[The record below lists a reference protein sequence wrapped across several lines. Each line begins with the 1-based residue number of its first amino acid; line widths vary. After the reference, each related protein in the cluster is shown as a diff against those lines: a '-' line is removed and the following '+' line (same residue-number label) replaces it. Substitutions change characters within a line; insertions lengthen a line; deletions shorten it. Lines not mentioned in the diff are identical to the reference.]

1 MIEAFFLIGAALA
14 ALFYPQQETTVVLL
28 DDPDGKVGL
37 VELKTDSGTQ
47 VLDKLRQAATAGD
60 TATRTLSADEVK
72 ALFGRALSAEPQPP
86 KRFILYFET
95 GGAVL
100 TAASQAALPDVVAD
114 VRRRPAPDVAVVGH
128 TDTVGGNDINVRIST
143 QRAFSVRDLLIAAG
157 LRHDVIEVSSHGENN
172 LLVKTPDNTPEP
184 RNRRVEVTIR

>member
-1 MIEAFFLIGAALA
+1 MIEVFFLAIAALL
-14 ALFYPQQETTVVLL
+14 ALAPSSETTVVLL
-28 DDPDGKVGL
+28 DDPDGKVGH

-60 TATRTLSADEVK
+60 AATRTLSTDEVK

-86 KRFILYFET
+86 RRFILYFET

-128 TDTVGGNDINVRIST
+128 TDTVGSNDINVRIST

-157 LRHDVIEVSSHGENN
+157 LRREVIEVSSHGENN

>member
-1 MIEAFFLIGAALA
+1 MIEAFFLIGAVLT
-14 ALFYPQQETTVVLL
+14 ALFYPRQETTVVLL

-60 TATRTLSADEVK
+60 PATRTLSADEVK
-72 ALFGRALSAEPQPP
+72 TLFGRALSAEPQPP

-100 TAASQAALPDVVAD
+100 TAASQAVLPDVVAD
-114 VRRRPAPDVAVVGH
+114 SQRRPAPDVAVVGH

-143 QRAFSVRDLLIAAG
+143 QRAFAVRDVLVAAG
-157 LRHDVIEVSSHGENN
+157 LRRDVIEVSSHGENN

>member
-1 MIEAFFLIGAALA
+1 MIEVFFLAIA
-14 ALFYPQQETTVVLL
+14 ALFALAPSSETTVVLL

-37 VELKTDSGTQ
+37 VELKTDSRTQ

-60 TATRTLSADEVK
+60 AATRTLSADEVK
-72 ALFGRALSAEPQPP
+72 TLFGKALSAEPQPP
-86 KRFILYFET
+86 RRFILYFET

-100 TAASQAALPDVVAD
+100 TAASQAVLPDVVAE

-143 QRAFSVRDLLIAAG
+143 QRAFSVRDLLIDAG
-157 LRHDVIEVSSHGENN
+157 LRRDVIEVSSHGENN

>member
-1 MIEAFFLIGAALA
+1 MIEVFFLIGAVLT

-60 TATRTLSADEVK
+60 AATRTLSADEVK
-72 ALFGRALSAEPQPP
+72 TLFGRALSAEPQPP

-100 TAASQAALPDVVAD
+100 TAASQAALPDVVAET
-114 VRRRPAPDVAVVGH
+114 RRRPAPDVAVVGH

-143 QRAFSVRDLLIAAG
+143 QRAFTVRDVLVAAG
-157 LRHDVIEVSSHGENN
+157 LRRDVIEVSSHGENN